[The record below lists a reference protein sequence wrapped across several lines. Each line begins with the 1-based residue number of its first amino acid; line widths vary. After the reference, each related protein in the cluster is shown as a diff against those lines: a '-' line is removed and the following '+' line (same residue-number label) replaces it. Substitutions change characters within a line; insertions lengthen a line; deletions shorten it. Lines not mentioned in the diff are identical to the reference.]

1 MNGMAGRA
9 SYQLSLH
16 PTIPTTSHWT
26 LSPLSPDP
34 RDPGCKSEADLL

>member
-9 SYQLSLH
+9 SYQLSRH